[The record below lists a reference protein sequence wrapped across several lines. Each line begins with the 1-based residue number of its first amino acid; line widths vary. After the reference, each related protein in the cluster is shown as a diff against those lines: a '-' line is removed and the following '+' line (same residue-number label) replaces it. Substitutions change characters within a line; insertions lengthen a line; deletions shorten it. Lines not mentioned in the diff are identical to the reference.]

1 VPASASKKDPPDL
14 SISDDIRSLSFES
27 AMAAL
32 EAETQRLESG
42 QLSLAE
48 SLAAY
53 QKGAALLRHA
63 QNLLQA
69 VQEEI
74 TVIDEQ
80 GRRTVARADFIADHG
95 R

>member
-1 VPASASKKDPPDL
+1 
-14 SISDDIRSLSFES
+14 
-27 AMAAL
+27 MAAL

-53 QKGAALLRHA
+53 QKGASLLRHA

-74 TVIDEQ
+74 EVIDEQ
-80 GRRTVARADFIADHG
+80 GRRTMARGDFIADHG

>member
-1 VPASASKKDPPDL
+1 
-14 SISDDIRSLSFES
+14 
-27 AMAAL
+27 MAAL

-53 QKGAALLRHA
+53 QKGASLLRHA

-74 TVIDEQ
+74 EVIDEQ
-80 GRRTVARADFIADHG
+80 GRRTMPRGDFIADHG